1 MKQEPM
7 IAGAVTGT
15 RLPERW
21 SNPRDL
27 VDFFDIKSDVEAL
40 LKQNHVF
47 DQYHF
52 VPAAH
57 PALHPGQCAAI
68 ERNGKPVGYIGLL
81 HPRVQKL
88 LDISQP
94 VYVFELAL
102 GAVVE
107 GELPAFRGV
116 SRFPEVRRDLAVIVD
131 RDLSAST
138 LCETIREAAGHYLV
152 DLKIFDVYQGKG
164 VEINRKSIAV
174 GLTFRES
181 SRTLTEEEITAA
193 VDRVVSTIKEQ
204 HSASLRG

>member
-1 MKQEPM
+1 M
-7 IAGAVTGT
+7 
-15 RLPERW
+15 
-21 SNPRDL
+21 
-27 VDFFDIKSDVEAL
+27 
-40 LKQNHVF
+40 
-47 DQYHF
+47 
-52 VPAAH
+52 
-57 PALHPGQCAAI
+57 
-68 ERNGKPVGYIGLL
+68 GYIGLL